1 MSKRIMAG
9 NNKSGTVIPFEIEN
23 KEEVEKLMK
32 QFQKEMALD
41 KSIEQKIKDIFSFM
55 WERKIFKIES
65 IYTQDVKFVL
75 TVEKGT
81 NGKN

>member
-1 MSKRIMAG
+1 MAG
-9 NNKSGTVIPFEIEN
+9 NNEGTIEIPFEIEN
-23 KEEVEKLMK
+23 KEEVKKVLE
-32 QFQKEMALD
+32 QFQKETELSE
-41 KSIEQKIKDIFSFM
+41 SIEQKIKDIFRFM

-81 NGKN
+81 DGQKRSD

>member
-1 MSKRIMAG
+1 MAG
-9 NNKSGTVIPFEIEN
+9 NNKSGIVIPFEIEN
-23 KEEVEKLMK
+23 KEEVEKFMK
-32 QFQKEMALD
+32 QFQKETALD

-65 IYTQDVKFVL
+65 RYTHGIKLVI

-81 NGKN
+81 DGQKRSD